1 MSAQKQ
7 AASHLIRRSLTWRQ
21 QSGRVKKVEAPK
33 VLLRTADAG
42 NIWGTLFR
50 FITTM
55 SCKPSKQ
62 NRRGFCNFFLLQRV
76 HRHDDAIAHYPS
88 RGGMSIATSC
98 MRWPKLWRGLL
109 YACVFLFAAAAEG
122 QIQVDLKFKRM
133 QYIAYEPVVATL
145 AITNLAGRDIELH
158 DANGQSWLGFEVTGY
173 EDQPVTLLST
183 ENAQPP
189 LKIEAGQRVTRQI
202 DLASLYPVH
211 DFGAY
216 HLRTHV
222 YFADLAKFFYSGTRV
237 FEVTDARP
245 IWQQTVGI
253 PTGVPASGEV
263 RTYSLLTNRFP
274 DHTSLYV
281 RVQDKDTGIV
291 YATYSL
297 GRTISFEQPQAE
309 IDRAN
314 QLHVL
319 HCAAPRA
326 WSYARIGLNGELLT
340 HSSFMETRTRPHLVH
355 SGGGEIAVHGGMV
368 EAPTQSSGSKA
379 PKLSARPPGAPT
391 NDDR

>member
-1 MSAQKQ
+1 MSL
-7 AASHLIRRSLTWRQ
+7 AAI
-21 QSGRVKKVEAPK
+21 
-33 VLLRTADAG
+33 
-42 NIWGTLFR
+42 
-50 FITTM
+50 
-55 SCKPSKQ
+55 
-62 NRRGFCNFFLLQRV
+62 
-76 HRHDDAIAHYPS
+76 
-88 RGGMSIATSC
+88 C
-98 MRWPKLWRGLL
+98 MRWQQLTRLL
-109 YACVFLFAAAAEG
+109 PCACVLLFVAGANG
-122 QIQVDLKFKRM
+122 QIQVDLKFKRL

-158 DANGQSWLGFEVTGY
+158 DADGQSWLGFGVTGN
-173 EDQPVTLLST
+173 EGQPIASLNS

-202 DLASLYPVH
+202 DLGPLYPVH

-216 HLRTHV
+216 HVRTHV
-222 YFADLAKFFYSGTRV
+222 YFADLGKYFYSGTRV

-253 PTGVPASGEV
+253 PTGVDASGDV

-297 GRTISFEQPQAE
+297 GRSIAFEQPQAE

-326 WSYARIGLNGELLT
+326 WSYSRIGLNGQLLE
-340 HSSFMETRTRPHLVH
+340 HSSFMETNTRPRLVH
-355 SGGGEIAVHGGMV
+355 STNGEVAVRGGIIETPAQ
-368 EAPTQSSGSKA
+368 TSRSTA
-379 PKLSARPPGAPT
+379 PKLSARPPELPKQ
-391 NDDR
+391 D